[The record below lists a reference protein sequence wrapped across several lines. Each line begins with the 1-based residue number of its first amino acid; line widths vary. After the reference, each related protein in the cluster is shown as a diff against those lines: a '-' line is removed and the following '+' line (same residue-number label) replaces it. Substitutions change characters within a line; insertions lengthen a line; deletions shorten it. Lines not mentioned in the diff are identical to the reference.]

1 MTTVIVPKT
10 DHKIDGLQFTIKVY
24 SCLQLQFTFIV
35 LQCTYR
41 REAESHVKIL
51 STPRQVIVI
60 QVFISGRTA
69 GEILLHFSDQFLQ
82 DLIHLIS
89 GKQTRDLKKKITM

>member
-1 MTTVIVPKT
+1 MTTVLVPKT
-10 DHKIDGLQFTIKVY
+10 DHKIDGLQFTITVY